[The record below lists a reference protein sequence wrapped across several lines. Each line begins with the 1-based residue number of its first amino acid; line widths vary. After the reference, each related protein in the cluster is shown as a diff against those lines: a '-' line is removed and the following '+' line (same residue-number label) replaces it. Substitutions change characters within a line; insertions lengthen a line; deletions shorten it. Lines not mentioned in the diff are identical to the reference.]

1 MKQLNFKNMR
11 FLLIFVLILLLSACN
26 KVSNN
31 SKLEDLLIQ
40 NKITNIN
47 NVNKIFILSSND
59 CLNCNVSLSNSL
71 ESFIDDKFSVIII
84 TADETRMDLSKFK
97 SRSNII
103 FVNENDHKDFQLLK
117 KSQIIYL
124 KNGNIERI
132 ITINAK
138 DLKNQLES
146 LVEI

>member
-1 MKQLNFKNMR
+1 MKRLKFNNTR
-11 FLLIFVLILLLSACN
+11 FLLIFVLILLLSACS
-26 KVSNN
+26 KVTNN
-31 SKLEDLLIQ
+31 SKLENLLIQ

-47 NVNKIFILSSND
+47 NVKTIFILSSND

-97 SRSNII
+97 NHSNII

-124 KNGNIERI
+124 KNGNIEKI
-132 ITINAK
+132 VTINAK

>member
-1 MKQLNFKNMR
+1 MKQLNFKNTR

-26 KVSNN
+26 KDTNN

-47 NVNKIFILSSND
+47 NVKKIFILSSND

-97 SRSNII
+97 SHFNII
-103 FVNENDHKDFQLLK
+103 FVNENDYKDFQLLK

-138 DLKNQLES
+138 DLKSQLES
-146 LVEI
+146 LG

>member
-1 MKQLNFKNMR
+1 MKQLKFKNTR

-47 NVNKIFILSSND
+47 NVKKIFILSSND

-97 SRSNII
+97 SHFNII

-146 LVEI
+146 LI

>member
-1 MKQLNFKNMR
+1 MKQLKFKNTR

-97 SRSNII
+97 SHFNII
-103 FVNENDHKDFQLLK
+103 FVNENDYKDFQLLK

-146 LVEI
+146 LI

>member
-1 MKQLNFKNMR
+1 MKRLKFNNTR
-11 FLLIFVLILLLSACN
+11 FLLIFVLILLLSACS
-26 KVSNN
+26 KVTNN
-31 SKLEDLLIQ
+31 SKLENLLIQ

-47 NVNKIFILSSND
+47 NVKTIFILSSND

-84 TADETRMDLSKFK
+84 TADETRMDISKFK
-97 SRSNII
+97 SHSNII
-103 FVNENDHKDFQLLK
+103 FFNENNQKDFQLLK
-117 KSQIIYL
+117 KSQIIYM
-124 KNGNIERI
+124 KNGDIEKI

>member
-1 MKQLNFKNMR
+1 MKQLKFKNTS

-97 SRSNII
+97 SHFNII
-103 FVNENDHKDFQLLK
+103 FVNENDYKDFQLLK

-138 DLKNQLES
+138 DLKSQLES
-146 LVEI
+146 LG

>member
-1 MKQLNFKNMR
+1 MKQLKFKNTS

-26 KVSNN
+26 KVTNY
-31 SKLEDLLIQ
+31 SKLGDLLEQ
-40 NKITNIN
+40 NRITNIN
-47 NVNKIFILSSND
+47 KVKKVFILSSND

-71 ESFIDDKFSVIII
+71 GSYIDDEFSVIII

-97 SRSNII
+97 NHSNVI
-103 FVNENDHKDFQLLK
+103 FVNESEHKNFELLK

-124 KNGNIERI
+124 KNGNIEKI
-132 ITINAK
+132 VTINAK

-146 LVEI
+146 LI

>member
-146 LVEI
+146 LI

>member
-1 MKQLNFKNMR
+1 MKQLNFKNTS
-11 FLLIFVLILLLSACN
+11 FLLIFLLILLLSACS
-26 KVSNN
+26 KVTNN
-31 SKLEDLLIQ
+31 SKLGDLLVQ

-47 NVNKIFILSSND
+47 NVKKVFILSSND

-84 TADETRMDLSKFK
+84 TADETRMDISKFK
-97 SRSNII
+97 NHSNII
-103 FVNENDHKDFQLLK
+103 FVNENDQKDFQLLK

-124 KNGNIERI
+124 KNGNIEKI
-132 ITINAK
+132 VTINAK

-146 LVEI
+146 LI

>member
-1 MKQLNFKNMR
+1 MKQLNFKNTNS
-11 FLLIFVLILLLSACN
+11 LLIFILILLLSACN
-26 KVSNN
+26 KDNNN
-31 SKLEDLLIQ
+31 SKLGDLLIQ
-40 NKITNIN
+40 NKVTNIN
-47 NVNKIFILSSND
+47 KVKKVFILSSND

-97 SRSNII
+97 NHSNII

-124 KNGNIERI
+124 KNGNIEKI
-132 ITINAK
+132 VTINAK